1 MDTQNT
7 IVLIIVGLA
16 GLFIGLLVSGLFANR
31 DAKARKSSRP
41 TPEMDKEGY
50 LEVARL
56 WYSPTSKSIM
66 PELDGEFIQDHA
78 SLTPDRQKKIF
89 RISDLLS
96 EWVRKIPLD
105 VAQPVTKIEESAA
118 PSNYSTVSPA
128 DEESQSSPF
137 IEEQQVESYT
147 PRSDAFSPQAMDTLD
162 EDTENLLS
170 AEDEE
175 PDEKLVI
182 KPRTIAGQISLILED
197 MVRTSSLREKG
208 IKLIEREDHG
218 VDVWIGMEKFDGVEA
233 IPYPEAKQLIK
244 AAAAKWEKEAS
255 LRGKLGAD

>member
-1 MDTQNT
+1 MITQST
-7 IVLIIVGLA
+7 LVLIIVGLA
-16 GLFIGLLVSGLFANR
+16 GLFVGLLVSGLFGNR
-31 DAKARKSSRP
+31 DAKARKTSRP
-41 TPEMDKEGY
+41 TPEMEKEGF

-89 RISDLLS
+89 RIADLLS
-96 EWVRKIPLD
+96 EWVRKIPTE
-105 VAQPVTKIEESAA
+105 VAQPVAKIDEPLA
-118 PSNYSTVSPA
+118 PSPFTAVPPA
-128 DEESQSSPF
+128 DEESQPSPF
-137 IEEQQVESYT
+137 IEAPQVESVT
-147 PRSDAFSPQAMDTLD
+147 PPSNAFTPQVMSSM
-162 EDTENLLS
+162 ENETENYLS

-175 PDEKLVI
+175 PDENLVI

-197 MVRTSSLREKG
+197 MVQTSSLREKG

-233 IPYPEAKQLIK
+233 IPYPEARQLIK

-255 LRGKLGAD
+255 LRGKLGPD

>member
-1 MDTQNT
+1 MITQST
-7 IVLIIVGLA
+7 LVLIIVGLA

-31 DAKARKSSRP
+31 DAKARKTSRP
-41 TPEMDKEGY
+41 TPEMEKEGF

-56 WYSPTSKSIM
+56 WYSPTSKTIM

-96 EWVRKIPLD
+96 EWVRKISPE
-105 VAQPVTKIEESAA
+105 VAQPVAKIEEPSAA
-118 PSNYSTVSPA
+118 SPFTAVPPA
-128 DEESQSSPF
+128 DDESQPSPF
-137 IEEQQVESYT
+137 IEEPQVESFT
-147 PRSDAFSPQAMDTLD
+147 PPPDAFSPQAMGTGY
-162 EDTENLLS
+162 EETEGLFS
-170 AEDEE
+170 SEEDEE
-175 PDEKLVI
+175 EQLVI
-182 KPRTIAGQISLILED
+182 KPRTIAGQISLILEE
-197 MVRTSSLREKG
+197 MIQTTSLREKG

-244 AAAAKWEKEAS
+244 AAAARWEREAS